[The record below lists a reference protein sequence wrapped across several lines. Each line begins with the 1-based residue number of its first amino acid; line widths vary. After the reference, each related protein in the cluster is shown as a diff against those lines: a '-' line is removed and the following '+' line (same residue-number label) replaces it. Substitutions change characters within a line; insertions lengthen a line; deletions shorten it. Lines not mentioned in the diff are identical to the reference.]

1 MPAPL
6 PPEDG
11 LASLPNEVVFDENSN
26 LTLTDFTGSKYEP
39 EEKLK
44 PIIFSRKQ
52 LNDRIRDLA
61 LSEEKAELV
70 ALRLQENNLLQKDML
85 VCHYR
90 KRNTDLS
97 TVFRV
102 DGPLCYYYDIISL
115 FKNLGEDHIAS
126 KWRLFLD
133 SSKKILK
140 PVFLHNVNLKP
151 FFP

>member
-11 LASLPNEVVFDENSN
+11 LASLANEVVFDENSN

-52 LNDRIRDLA
+52 LNDRVRDLA

-70 ALRLQENNLLQKDML
+70 ALRLQENNLLQKDMF
-85 VCHYR
+85 VITG
-90 KRNTDLS
+90 NT
-97 TVFRV
+97 
-102 DGPLCYYYDIISL
+102 
-115 FKNLGEDHIAS
+115 
-126 KWRLFLD
+126 
-133 SSKKILK
+133 ILICRQYSE
-140 PVFLHNVNLKP
+140 
-151 FFP
+151 